1 MSKHPIIQKI
11 EKKAMKAKP
20 GVFHVGDTICVHT
33 RILEGDK
40 ERIQK
45 FTGTVI
51 ARTGSGLSETF
62 TLHRLAYGEGMVRVF
77 MLHSP
82 LVGKIEVVKE
92 GHVRRSKLNY
102 LRGTKGKASKVKGR
116 LKARVRVEEQSEE
129 AVAQPQTEA

>member
-1 MSKHPIIQKI
+1 MSKNPIIQKI

-20 GVFHVGDTICVHT
+20 GVFHVGDTVCVHT

-62 TLHRLAYGEGMVRVF
+62 SMHRVAYGEGMVRVF

-92 GHVRRSKLNY
+92 GHVRRAKLNY
-102 LRGTKGKASKVKGR
+102 LRGTTGKASKVKGR
-116 LKARVRVEEQSEE
+116 LKARVNKEESSEAETVEHS
-129 AVAQPQTEA
+129 TEA